1 MALVSAF
8 RLSHLTLQNQA
19 KIVNSKNF
27 SALSQLQHF
36 NHGSRKNYDKYYQQQ
51 KREKFG
57 FGGGKGQGGSVS
69 WSTSQMVFFCVGT
82 GSALAIAKREY
93 DQYKREQ
100 VQKKLMT
107 PMGQEVDSNSYEIK
121 EEIPEFPVARS
132 IRNPND
138 NTKVKFTLYQYQ
150 TCPFCCKARAFLD
163 YYGVSYDVIEVNSVT
178 RKQVRF
184 SFVMTFLSASLSVL
198 IIIIE
203 KGDYDDHM
211 YWAVT

>member
-1 MALVSAF
+1 
-8 RLSHLTLQNQA
+8 
-19 KIVNSKNF
+19 
-27 SALSQLQHF
+27 
-36 NHGSRKNYDKYYQQQ
+36 
-51 KREKFG
+51 
-57 FGGGKGQGGSVS
+57 
-69 WSTSQMVFFCVGT
+69 MVFFCVGT

-184 SFVMTFLSASLSVL
+184 FFLVMTFLSASLSVF
-198 IIIIE
+198 IIIE
-203 KGDYDDHM
+203 KGDYDDHLGQ
-211 YWAVT
+211 